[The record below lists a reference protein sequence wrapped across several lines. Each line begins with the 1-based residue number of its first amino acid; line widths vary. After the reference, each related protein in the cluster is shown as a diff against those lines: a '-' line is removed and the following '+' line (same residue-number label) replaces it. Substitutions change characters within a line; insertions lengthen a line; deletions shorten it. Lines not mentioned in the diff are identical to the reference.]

1 MSQAMGAA
9 QAKTVRQEAELLV
22 LIELHLCEVQVTQ
35 TILEA
40 KKKSIKHEFWP
51 HAPLLLTVGESF
63 YLPQLQFVSCM
74 K

>member
-40 KKKSIKHEFWP
+40 KKRSI
-51 HAPLLLTVGESF
+51 T
-63 YLPQLQFVSCM
+63 
-74 K
+74 